1 MNYGELSCQMQQ
13 KNENSFTATY
23 GIPKRQEKTCG
34 DNGGQK
40 NIVLPKT
47 GSFVQPVSSMRCAQI
62 ENYTVR
68 RIVATK
74 MRSYF
79 CIASS

>member
-47 GSFVQPVSSMRCAQI
+47 GSFVQLVSS
-62 ENYTVR
+62 
-68 RIVATK
+68 
-74 MRSYF
+74 
-79 CIASS
+79 